1 MFNDSVAESKT
12 EPKRFYRSK
21 ERILGGVCG
30 GLAKYFN
37 VDPVLVRV
45 GWVALTLLSMGLGLL
60 LYLVLWLVAPEE
72 K

>member
-1 MFNDSVAESKT
+1 MAQ
-12 EPKRFYRSK
+12 PKRFYRSREK
-21 ERILGGVCG
+21 VLGGVCG

-45 GWVALTLLSMGLGLL
+45 GWVVLTVLSMGFGIL
-60 LYLVLWLVAPEE
+60 LYLLLWLVAPEE